1 MEAIQKANVS
11 IHFTGVEEATEGG
24 VIGADG
30 AERKVDTIICAS
42 GFDTSYQP
50 PFPVVGKGGVDL
62 RDKWADEPN
71 GYLGVVASGK
81 LNLS

>member
-11 IHFTGVEEATEGG
+11 VHFIGVEEATEDG

-42 GFDTSYQP
+42 GFDTSYQS
-50 PFPVVGKGGVDL
+50 PFPVVGQGGVEL
-62 RDKWADEPN
+62 RDKLADELN
-71 GYLGVVASGK
+71 RYLGVVAPGK
-81 LNLS
+81 LSLS